1 MMSVIKR
8 IILLFVALSL
18 AGCDAFSSE
27 PVYSGI
33 SVEGM
38 NYTPFNL
45 TKFVIRDKYGNTASG
60 GGDLMPGAGEG
71 SLSCCYK
78 LKGTDFTVDW
88 EIYDADE
95 AIKNIYAPIKKIHKT
110 TQVHFPKTKISGG
123 AGEVVLAVHF
133 YPDYHIEFEFRD
145 DLSGSRID
153 YSAVDYWFQTK
164 YGKAA
169 NPDGLDEASAFR
181 RTARVAAQG
190 WLKYRLTD
198 SADLEQYVYYTLLV
212 NPKFDEHPA
221 VQRILQETKG
231 KPGAFGAAMQKL
243 PDTVVQE
250 IKSNHF
256 EHVPTAAEHG

>member
-1 MMSVIKR
+1 MIKR
-8 IILLFVALSL
+8 LILLFFALVLL

-27 PVYSGI
+27 PTYRGI
-33 SVEGM
+33 SVGGM

-45 TKFVIRDKYGNTASG
+45 DRFTIRDKYGNTASG

-95 AIKNIYAPIKKIHKT
+95 AIKAIDAQKPIETIHKI

-133 YPDYHIEFEFRD
+133 YPDYHVEFEFRN

-153 YSAVDYWFQTK
+153 YSEVYYWYKTR

-169 NPDGLDEASAFR
+169 NSEDFDWAAFR
-181 RTARVAAQG
+181 RTARIASQG

-212 NPKFDEHPA
+212 NPKFDGHPT
-221 VQRILQETKG
+221 VQRIFQETKG
-231 KPGAFGAAMQKL
+231 KPGAFGAAMQAL
-243 PDTVVQE
+243 PDTVLQE

-256 EHVPTAAEHG
+256 RDVMAGATQ

>member
-1 MMSVIKR
+1 MMFVTKR
-8 IILLFVALSL
+8 ILLLLTVLALV
-18 AGCDAFSSE
+18 GCDAFSSE
-27 PVYSGI
+27 PTYSGI

-45 TKFVIRDKYGNTASG
+45 TRFVIHDKYGNTASG

-71 SLSCCYK
+71 RLSCCYK

-95 AIKNIYAPIKKIHKT
+95 AVKNIYAPIKKIRKT
-110 TQVHFPKTKISGG
+110 TQVHFPKTKVSGG
-123 AGEVVLAVHF
+123 AGDVVLAVHF
-133 YPDYHIEFEFRD
+133 YPDYHIEFEFRN

-164 YGKAA
+164 YGKVA
-169 NPDGLDEASAFR
+169 NPDVSEEFAAFR

-198 SADLEQYVYYTLLV
+198 SADLEQYVYYTLLI
-212 NPKFDEHPA
+212 NPEFDEHAA

-231 KPGAFGAAMQKL
+231 TPGAFGAAMRKL

-250 IKSNHF
+250 IKSNRFDHQRIG
-256 EHVPTAAEHG
+256 AEHG

>member
-133 YPDYHIEFEFRD
+133 YPDDHIEFEIRN
-145 DLSGSRID
+145 DLSGSRIAYD
-153 YSAVDYWFQTK
+153 DVWDWLRKQHK
-164 YGKAA
+164 QLI
-169 NPDGLDEASAFR
+169 NPNNDDDSVVFR
-181 RTARVAAQG
+181 RVAKLASQG
-190 WLKYRLTD
+190 WLKHGFTNTV
-198 SADLEQYVYYTLLV
+198 DLQQYCYFFLL
-212 NPKFDEHPA
+212 NPMFDKRPE
-221 VQRILQETKG
+221 VEKILRKSNG
-231 KPGAFGAAMQKL
+231 KPGAFGAAMEKL
-243 PDTVVQE
+243 PDTVIQE

-256 EHVPTAAEHG
+256 EHVPTGAEHG